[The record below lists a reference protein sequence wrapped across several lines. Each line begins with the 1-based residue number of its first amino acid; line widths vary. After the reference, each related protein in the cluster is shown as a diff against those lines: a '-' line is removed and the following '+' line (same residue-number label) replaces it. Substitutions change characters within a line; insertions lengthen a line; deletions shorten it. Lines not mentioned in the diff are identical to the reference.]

1 MEKQKEVYGIIYVIR
16 NKVNN
21 KLYIGQTTNKKGFNG
36 RYHFK
41 GQGIEKVYNFNKYSK
56 DKNKNYNAHLLRSIE
71 KYGFKAF
78 EVIEEFDVA
87 YSKEELNKLEYMYIE
102 IYETRNFNYGYN
114 IRYGGNNGK
123 LSEET
128 KRKIKENHVDNSGE
142 NNGFYGKHHTEET
155 KRKISE
161 NSWMKGKK
169 GELSP
174 NYGKHLTEETKQKL
188 REANLGKHLT
198 EETKKKISEIGKG
211 KNTKEKNGM
220 FGKTG
225 GKSPVAKAIYCYEF
239 DEIRLSAM
247 DWVRE
252 LNFKDNSGIIACC
265 KGRYKQTQNYH
276 FRYATEE
283 EIKEYKLKHG
293 IEE

>member
-41 GQGIEKVYNFNKYSK
+41 GEGIEKVYNFNKYSK
-56 DKNKNYNAHLLRSIE
+56 DKNKNYSAHLLRSIE
-71 KYGFKAF
+71 KYGFEAF
-78 EVIEEFDVA
+78 EIIEEFDVA
-87 YSKEELNKLEYMYIE
+87 YSQEELNKLEYMYIE
-102 IYETRNFNYGYN
+102 IYKTRNFNYGYN

-161 NSWMKGKK
+161 IN
-169 GELSP
+169 
-174 NYGKHLTEETKQKL
+174 
-188 REANLGKHLT
+188 
-198 EETKKKISEIGKG
+198 KG
-211 KNTKEKNGM
+211 KNIKEKNGM

-225 GKSPVAKAIYCYEF
+225 GKSPLAKAVYCYEF

-265 KGRYKQTQNYH
+265 KGRYKQTQSYH